1 MYKNKRYWGIKYP
14 FTINNE
20 DGLFIDLNES
30 PDDLV
35 LSNILHVLL
44 TPKGERLRMPDFGT
58 DLIKYIFSPNDTMGW
73 DSVYEEMHN
82 AINKYVKNARIN
94 KIDIMKNEEND
105 NEIYIV
111 LDYGVIKGESV
122 VNKKITVQI

>member
-35 LSNILHVLL
+35 LSKILHVLL

-58 DLIKYIFSPNDTMGW
+58 DLIKYIFSPNDTLGW
-73 DSVYEEMHN
+73 EKVYEEIYN

-94 KIDIMKNEEND
+94 NIDIMKSEEND

-111 LDYGVIKGESV
+111 LDYAIIKGESEI
-122 VNKKITVQI
+122 NKKITVQI

>member
-58 DLIKYIFSPNDTMGW
+58 DLIKYIFSPNDTMEW
-73 DSVYEEMHN
+73 DSVYEEIHN
-82 AINKYVKNARIN
+82 AIKKYVKNARIN
-94 KIDIMKNEEND
+94 KIDIVKNKEND
-105 NEIYIV
+105 NEIYII
-111 LDYGVIKGESV
+111 LDYGVIKGESIT
-122 VNKKITVQI
+122 NKKITVQI